1 MHTNNVNPDMKNWS
15 KLLERNS
22 FCQSS
27 SKIRSNILPLNVEI
41 VDFNLTFSFRID
53 QKDKIHL

>member
-15 KLLERNS
+15 KLLERNL
-22 FCQSS
+22 CQSS

>member
-15 KLLERNS
+15 ELLERNS

-27 SKIRSNILPLNVEI
+27 SKIRYNILPLNVEI
-41 VDFNLTFSFRID
+41 EDFN
-53 QKDKIHL
+53 